1 MRKSLKILSLN
12 RGTEQLLL
20 VYMQVI
26 QSMIPKEVKISKK
39 LVYKKRVIKELE
51 RNCCI
56 FKESL

>member
-20 VYMQVI
+20 VHIQVI

-39 LVYKKRVIKELE
+39 LFCKKRVIKELE

>member
-26 QSMIPKEVKISKK
+26 QSMIPKEVKTSKK
-39 LVYKKRVIKELE
+39 LFARKE
-51 RNCCI
+51 
-56 FKESL
+56 